1 MRLEGL
7 DVWLAERGVEGAR
20 RVVAADARRIVV
32 SKTPEGF
39 AERLFQALDAIGDAL
54 ADDRIAAAMAA
65 LSQPGR
71 TRVDVWEAAVI
82 RCVAEEAAN
91 LGLPPS
97 VAEEVRFGVESVAAL
112 LRAVLWRDLPGEGA
126 HEPSPAERAAFR
138 DLVESLTGDGRRFTR
153 VYGVF
158 DGRPVVAH
166 CPGARLARTL
176 LAQGW
181 RLCTGESIPE
191 RS

>member
-1 MRLEGL
+1 MRIEGL
-7 DVWLAERGVEGAR
+7 GLWLAERGIDGAR
-20 RVVAADARRIVV
+20 RVVAADERRIVV

-39 AERLFQALDAIGDAL
+39 TERLFEALDALEEAL
-54 ADDRIAAAMAA
+54 HDDHVAAAMAA
-65 LSQPGR
+65 CSEPAR
-71 TRVDVWEAAVI
+71 PRVDVWEAAVM
-82 RCVAEEAAN
+82 RCVADQAAK

-112 LRAVLWRDLPGEGA
+112 LRAVLWCDLPGEGA

-138 DLVESLTGDGRRFTR
+138 DLWESLTGDGRRFTR

-181 RLCTGESIPE
+181 RLCTGEETPE

>member
-1 MRLEGL
+1 MRPEGL

-20 RVVAADARRIVV
+20 RVVAVDDRRILL

-39 AERLFQALDAIGDAL
+39 AERLFEAVEAMEDAL
-54 ADDRIAAAMAA
+54 RDEQVAAAMAA
-65 LSQPGR
+65 LSAPTR
-71 TRVDVWEAAVI
+71 SRVDAWEAAVM
-82 RCVAEEAAN
+82 RCVADQAAK
-91 LGLPPS
+91 LGLPAT
-97 VAEEVRFGVESVAAL
+97 VVEEVRFGVESVAAL
-112 LRAVLWRDLPGEGA
+112 LRAVSWRDLPGDR
-126 HEPSPAERAAFR
+126 PVQPTPAERAAFR
-138 DLVESLTGDGRRFTR
+138 DLWESIAGDGKRFTR

-158 DGRPVVAH
+158 DGRVVVAH

-181 RLCTGESIPE
+181 HLCTGDAVPE